1 VKKDTLLKR
10 LLFASLFGIALILI
24 LTLCKI
30 TVTGYMAAAVLYAAV
45 FVFAESYSRKKYLRK
60 KRELLE
66 TDEFLS
72 AVRHEF
78 HTHGMVDEAVTDAA
92 LASKS
97 EYIKREA
104 AKILEVLNAEDMR
117 ARADLYR
124 MSGNRYLS
132 VFLTLCITV
141 VEYGDKRD
149 NGGSLFLNNLMDLK
163 EELRLEAEADELLNS
178 KMAGVCMVSAAPAF
192 CLKLIEGWS
201 VGNLPEMEEFY
212 NASTGLTMLAALF
225 TLSVTVY
232 AVNYLLRSTND
243 NLTLKKSI
251 FEKIHIPKR
260 TERFLFK
267 TERAFRRY
275 SLRQARLIARAGVNL
290 TVPKLYYFKIVPSL
304 AVVLVFSIALISAK
318 ITGEASVSIGF
329 ILVLVALCFIVPDVL
344 LMLKGLLNRMKMDE
358 EVMQYQ
364 TIIGML
370 AAIEFVSVYE
380 ILEELE
386 HFAIIFKHNI
396 SDCLND
402 YNSGEESAL
411 EKLGDSGNAYLKRL
425 SDRLVM
431 CDRIGVKKAMDE
443 LKADRSYYIKTRE
456 RKQRENAEKRAVLGR
471 FLAFVP
477 LVASVALYLIIPF
490 AMESMR
496 LLTEISAELNF

>member
-1 VKKDTLLKR
+1 MKRDTLLKR
-10 LLFASLFGIALILI
+10 ILFASLLGLVLILI
-24 LTLCKI
+24 LTFLKI
-30 TVTGYMAAAVLYAAV
+30 TVTGYMAASVIYAAV
-45 FVFAESYSRKKYLRK
+45 FVIAERYSRKKHQKK

-97 EYIKREA
+97 EYIKQEA
-104 AKILEVLNAEDMR
+104 AKILEVLNSEDMR

-124 MSGNRYLS
+124 ASGNRYLS

-141 VEYGDKRD
+141 AEYGDKRD

-178 KMAGVCMVSAAPAF
+178 KMAGVCLVSAAPAF

-201 VGNLPEMEEFY
+201 VGNLPEMKDFY
-212 NASTGLTMLAALF
+212 TASSGVTMLAALF
-225 TLSVTVY
+225 TLSLTVY

-243 NLTLKKSI
+243 NRNVNKSL
-251 FEKIHIPKR
+251 FEKIRIPKR
-260 TERFLFK
+260 LERFFYRAETAFK
-267 TERAFRRY
+267 RY
-275 SLRQARLIARAGVNL
+275 SQRQAGLIARAGVPL
-290 TVPKLYYFKIVPSL
+290 TVSKLYYLKLIPAL
-304 AVVLVFSIALISAK
+304 AVLLVFAIAVAGAG
-318 ITGEASVSIGF
+318 ITGEATVNPGF
-329 ILVLVALCFIVPDVL
+329 VLVLFALCFVVPDVL
-344 LMLKGLLNRMKMDE
+344 LWLKGLINRMKMDE

-411 EKLGDSGNAYLKRL
+411 ETLGDSGNAYLKRL

-443 LKADRSYYIKTRE
+443 LKADRNYYIKIRE
-456 RKQRENAEKRAVLGR
+456 RKQRENVEKRAVLGK
-471 FLAFVP
+471 FLAFIP
-477 LVASVALYLIIPF
+477 LIASVALYLIIPF

-496 LLTEISAELNF
+496 LLMDISAELNF